1 MNTSVC
7 QVIPLTGTPGT
18 LRNAIKIHVRDCL
31 VMCEMPDVQA
41 SRVWGE
47 RDITFVFS
55 AVIICLVVYHLL
67 SSRQNQD
74 GTCPSRLVTIL
85 VQQNSV
91 K

>member
-7 QVIPLTGTPGT
+7 QVIPLTATPGT
-18 LRNAIKIHVRDCL
+18 LRIAIKIHVRDCL

-55 AVIICLVVYHLL
+55 AVICLVVHYFL

-74 GTCPSRLVTIL
+74 GTCP
-85 VQQNSV
+85 
-91 K
+91 